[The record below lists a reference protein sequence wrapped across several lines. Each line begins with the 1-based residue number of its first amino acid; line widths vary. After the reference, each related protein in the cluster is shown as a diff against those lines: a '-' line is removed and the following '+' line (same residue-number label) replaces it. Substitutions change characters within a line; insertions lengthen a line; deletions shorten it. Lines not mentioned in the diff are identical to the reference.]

1 MWAHQKT
8 FLALARQRTGGVCHL
23 MKLLIH
29 GRNLDVTPAI
39 REYIQTK
46 MTRVLRHFDHVIGSQ
61 VILSVEPLKHRAE
74 ITLHVRG
81 KDIHCEASEQNLY
94 AAIDL
99 LIDKVDR
106 KVLQYKA
113 RTQNHQHL
121 AAKRQVFETA

>member
-1 MWAHQKT
+1 MN
-8 FLALARQRTGGVCHL
+8 LNITGH
-23 MKLLIH
+23 H
-29 GRNLDVTPAI
+29 LDVTPAI

-61 VILSVEPLKHRAE
+61 VILSLEPLKHRAE

-94 AAIDL
+94 ASIDL

-113 RTQNHQHL
+113 RTQDHQHL
-121 AAKRQVFETA
+121 APKRQVFETA